1 MIDFF
6 KRQPC
11 REMQVVERRMQ
22 DDFVKWSPDVGLL
35 QGALQGPLRAE
46 GASVEGETDSQ
57 GLLAVASVPWLPL
70 GYLTGW
76 RVCSSV
82 PMNPSS
88 CWLPASPHGFALW
101 KLQQPRPSVCE
112 TRSLTEGLPFS
123 PVFFGQARQG
133 SQNTWLTT
141 ASLNMLFYI
150 FIICL
155 ILIFHD

>member
-70 GYLTGW
+70 GYLTG
-76 RVCSSV
+76 
-82 PMNPSS
+82 
-88 CWLPASPHGFALW
+88 
-101 KLQQPRPSVCE
+101 
-112 TRSLTEGLPFS
+112 
-123 PVFFGQARQG
+123 
-133 SQNTWLTT
+133 
-141 ASLNMLFYI
+141 
-150 FIICL
+150 
-155 ILIFHD
+155 